1 MEYSN
6 KNFEERTTKAGVVVT
21 KTLKNETTKPGVL
34 TKTLKN
40 EITKP
45 GV

>member
-6 KNFEERTTKAGVVVT
+6 KNIEE
-21 KTLKNETTKPGVL
+21 ETTKTSIV

-45 GV
+45 GVQ

>member
-6 KNFEERTTKAGVVVT
+6 KNFEERNYQPGVQT
-21 KTLKNETTKPGVL
+21 KTSKEITKPIV

-45 GV
+45 GVQ